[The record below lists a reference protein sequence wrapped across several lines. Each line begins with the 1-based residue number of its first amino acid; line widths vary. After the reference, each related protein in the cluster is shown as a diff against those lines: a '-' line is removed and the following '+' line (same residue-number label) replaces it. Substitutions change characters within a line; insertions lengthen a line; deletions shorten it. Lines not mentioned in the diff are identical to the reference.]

1 MKYWLYILLTERN
14 TLYTGICTDIE
25 KRFQAHLDG
34 IKKGGAK
41 YTSANKPVEILY
53 KCEFENKSS
62 ALKEEMRI
70 KKLPRMK
77 KLELCGID
85 LDFCPCYKSS
95 TRQQKF
101 DKGGEN

>member
-25 KRFQAHLDG
+25 KRFEAHQMG
-34 IKKGGAK
+34 TKKGGAK
-41 YTSANKPVEILY
+41 YTTANKPVKILY
-53 KCEFENKSS
+53 QREFEDKST

-70 KKLPRMK
+70 KKLSRAQ

-85 LDFCPCYKSS
+85 ANFTS
-95 TRQQKF
+95 
-101 DKGGEN
+101 